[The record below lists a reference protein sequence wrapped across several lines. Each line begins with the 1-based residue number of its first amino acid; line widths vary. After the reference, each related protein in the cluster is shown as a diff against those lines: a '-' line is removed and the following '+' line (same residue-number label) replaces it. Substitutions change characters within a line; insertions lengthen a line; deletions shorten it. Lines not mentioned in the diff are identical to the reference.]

1 MRVDDEFPIA
11 LVRHMAKQEATTFV
25 DLTCVLNVIM
35 PKSHRC
41 DVASS
46 TSNHH
51 ANDASHNLN
60 TPPDDNPLPP
70 RHHVAPM

>member
-1 MRVDDEFPIA
+1 MDANGWQVPNSTCSTHGQTGDDNI
-11 LVRHMAKQEATTFV
+11 V

-41 DVASS
+41 DRASLN
-46 TSNHH
+46 SNHH
-51 ANDASHNLN
+51 ANDLD
-60 TPPDDNPLPP
+60 TPPNDNPHPP

>member
-11 LVRHMAKQEATTFV
+11 LVRHMANQETTTFV

-46 TSNHH
+46 TSNH
-51 ANDASHNLN
+51 ANDASHNLD
-60 TPPDDNPLPP
+60 TPPDDNLHPP